1 MKVIKILNNNL
12 VFARDDNGR
21 EVIVKGLGIGFHAS
35 RGDTVDESRI
45 GQVFYPQEKQ
55 NIQQIQEFLLSI
67 PAEYLNFVQ
76 DFVDSIKAAEGI
88 TFNSS
93 IYLSLSDHL
102 LGTIKR
108 YQEGISLENVLLL
121 DIKRLYK
128 KEYTWGEQMLAQ
140 VKKVFG
146 VTLPSDEAGFIALH
160 FVNAEENQSGNDSY
174 KIAAIVS
181 DIQQTV
187 KNYYSDLEFD
197 DNSLYYQRFLTHLKY
212 FVQRYPRSLWLCKDD
227 FPHDGGTLR
236 LPVEPGRNDVSDH
249 SHPDQRGAR
258 TPQRFP
264 HLIFV
269 CWHRGP
275 GFVRPTGPVPFP

>member
-21 EVIVKGLGIGFHAS
+21 EVIVKGPGIGFHAS
-35 RGDTVDESRI
+35 DTVDESRI

-212 FVQRYPRSLWLCKDD
+212 FAQRYLHKELQTDQDDSLFQLVSQQYREAFGCVKMIFLMMEERYGYQLSQEEMMYLTIHIQTNAEHARRKD
-227 FPHDGGTLR
+227 
-236 LPVEPGRNDVSDH
+236 
-249 SHPDQRGAR
+249 SH
-258 TPQRFP
+258 T
-264 HLIFV
+264 
-269 CWHRGP
+269 
-275 GFVRPTGPVPFP
+275 

>member
-12 VFARDDNGR
+12 VFARDDAGQ

-45 GQVFYPQEKQ
+45 GQVFYPQDKQ

-76 DFVDSIKAAEGI
+76 DFVDSVKAAEGI

-140 VKKVFG
+140 VKEVFG
-146 VTLPSDEAGFIALH
+146 VALPPDEAGFIALH
-160 FVNAEENQSGNDSY
+160 FVNAEENQRGNDSY

-187 KNYYSDLEFD
+187 KTYYSDLEFD

-212 FVQRYPRSLWLCKDD
+212 FAQRYLHQELQTDQDDSLFQL
-227 FPHDGGTLR
+227 
-236 LPVEPGRNDVSDH
+236 VSQQYRDAFGCVKMIFLMMEERYGYQLSQEEMMYLTIH
-249 SHPDQRGAR
+249 IQTNAEHARRKESH
-258 TPQRFP
+258 T
-264 HLIFV
+264 
-269 CWHRGP
+269 
-275 GFVRPTGPVPFP
+275 

>member
-12 VFARDDNGR
+12 VFARDDSGR

-45 GQVFYPQEKQ
+45 GQVFYPQDKQ

-76 DFVDSIKAAEGI
+76 DFVDSVKAAEGI

-140 VKKVFG
+140 VREVFD
-146 VTLPSDEAGFIALH
+146 VALPPDEAGFIALH

-187 KNYYSDLEFD
+187 KAYYTDLEFD

-212 FVQRYPRSLWLCKDD
+212 FAQRYLHQELQTDRDDSLFQL
-227 FPHDGGTLR
+227 
-236 LPVEPGRNDVSDH
+236 VSQQYREAFGCVKMIFLMMEERYGYQLSQEEMMYLTIH
-249 SHPDQRGAR
+249 IQTNAEHARRKESH
-258 TPQRFP
+258 T
-264 HLIFV
+264 
-269 CWHRGP
+269 
-275 GFVRPTGPVPFP
+275 

>member
-12 VFARDDNGR
+12 VFARDDSGQ

-45 GQVFYPQEKQ
+45 GQVFYPQDKQ

-76 DFVDSIKAAEGI
+76 DFVDSVKAAEGI

-140 VKKVFG
+140 VKEVFG
-146 VTLPSDEAGFIALH
+146 VALPPDEAGFIALH
-160 FVNAEENQSGNDSY
+160 FVNAEENHSGNYSY

-187 KNYYSDLEFD
+187 KTYYSELEFD

-212 FVQRYPRSLWLCKDD
+212 FAQRYLHQELQTDQDDSLFQL
-227 FPHDGGTLR
+227 
-236 LPVEPGRNDVSDH
+236 VSQQYRDAFGCVKMIFLMMEERYGYQLSQEEMMYLTIH
-249 SHPDQRGAR
+249 IQTNAEHARRKESH
-258 TPQRFP
+258 T
-264 HLIFV
+264 
-269 CWHRGP
+269 
-275 GFVRPTGPVPFP
+275 

>member
-108 YQEGISLENVLLL
+108 YQEGISLENVLLP

-140 VKKVFG
+140 VEKVFG

-187 KNYYSDLEFD
+187 KSYYSDLEFD

-212 FVQRYPRSLWLCKDD
+212 FAQRYLHKELQTDQDDSLFQLVSQQYREAFGCVKMIFLMMEERYGYQLSQEEMMYLTIHIQTNAEHARRKD
-227 FPHDGGTLR
+227 
-236 LPVEPGRNDVSDH
+236 
-249 SHPDQRGAR
+249 SH
-258 TPQRFP
+258 T
-264 HLIFV
+264 
-269 CWHRGP
+269 
-275 GFVRPTGPVPFP
+275 

>member
-12 VFARDDNGR
+12 VFARDDSGQ

-45 GQVFYPQEKQ
+45 GQVFYPQDKQ

-67 PAEYLNFVQ
+67 PAEDLNFVQ
-76 DFVDSIKAAEGI
+76 DFVDSVKAAEGI

-140 VKKVFG
+140 VKEVFG
-146 VTLPSDEAGFIALH
+146 VALPPDEAGFIALH
-160 FVNAEENQSGNDSY
+160 FVNAEENQRGNDSY

-187 KNYYSDLEFD
+187 KTYYSDLEFD

-212 FVQRYPRSLWLCKDD
+212 FAQRYLHQELQTDQDDSLFQL
-227 FPHDGGTLR
+227 
-236 LPVEPGRNDVSDH
+236 VSQQYRDAFGCVKMIFLMMEERYGYQLSQEEMMYLTIH
-249 SHPDQRGAR
+249 VQTNAEHARRKESH
-258 TPQRFP
+258 T
-264 HLIFV
+264 
-269 CWHRGP
+269 
-275 GFVRPTGPVPFP
+275 

>member
-1 MKVIKILNNNL
+1 M
-12 VFARDDNGR
+12 
-21 EVIVKGLGIGFHAS
+21 
-35 RGDTVDESRI
+35 
-45 GQVFYPQEKQ
+45 
-55 NIQQIQEFLLSI
+55 
-67 PAEYLNFVQ
+67 
-76 DFVDSIKAAEGI
+76 DSVKAAEGI

-140 VKKVFG
+140 VKEVFG
-146 VTLPSDEAGFIALH
+146 VALPPDEAGFIALH

-187 KNYYSDLEFD
+187 KTYYSDLEFD

-212 FVQRYPRSLWLCKDD
+212 FAQRYLHQELQTDQDDSLFQL
-227 FPHDGGTLR
+227 
-236 LPVEPGRNDVSDH
+236 VSQQYRDAFGCVKMIFLMMEERYGYQLSQEEMMYLTIH
-249 SHPDQRGAR
+249 IQTNAEHARRKESH
-258 TPQRFP
+258 T
-264 HLIFV
+264 
-269 CWHRGP
+269 
-275 GFVRPTGPVPFP
+275 

>member
-12 VFARDDNGR
+12 VFTRDDSGQ

-45 GQVFYPQEKQ
+45 GQVFYPQDKQ

-76 DFVDSIKAAEGI
+76 NFVDSVKAAEGI

-140 VKKVFG
+140 VKEVFS
-146 VTLPSDEAGFIALH
+146 VALPPDEAGFIALH
-160 FVNAEENQSGNDSY
+160 FVNAEENQRGNDSY

-187 KNYYSDLEFD
+187 KTYYSDLEFD

-212 FVQRYPRSLWLCKDD
+212 FAQRYLHQELQTDQDDSLFQL
-227 FPHDGGTLR
+227 
-236 LPVEPGRNDVSDH
+236 VSQQYRDAFGCVKMIFLMMEERYGYQLSQEEMMYLTIH
-249 SHPDQRGAR
+249 IQTNAEHARRKESH
-258 TPQRFP
+258 T
-264 HLIFV
+264 
-269 CWHRGP
+269 
-275 GFVRPTGPVPFP
+275 

>member
-1 MKVIKILNNNL
+1 MKVVKILNNNL
-12 VFARDDNGR
+12 VFARDDAGR

-76 DFVDSIKAAEGI
+76 EFVDGVKAAEDVS
-88 TFNSS
+88 FNSS

-128 KEYTWGEQMLAQ
+128 KEYTWGEQMLLR
-140 VKKVFG
+140 VKEVFG
-146 VTLPSDEAGFIALH
+146 VELPPDEAGFIALH
-160 FVNAEENQSGNDSY
+160 FVNAEKNQSGNDSY

-187 KNYYSDLEFD
+187 KTYYSDLDFD

-212 FVQRYPRSLWLCKDD
+212 FAQRYLHQELQAEQDDSLFQLVSQQYREAYGCVKMIFLMMEERYGYQLSKEEMMYLTIHIQTNAEHARRKDAQ
-227 FPHDGGTLR
+227 T
-236 LPVEPGRNDVSDH
+236 
-249 SHPDQRGAR
+249 
-258 TPQRFP
+258 
-264 HLIFV
+264 
-269 CWHRGP
+269 
-275 GFVRPTGPVPFP
+275 

>member
-12 VFARDDNGR
+12 VFARDDSGQ

-35 RGDTVDESRI
+35 RGDTVDENRI
-45 GQVFYPQEKQ
+45 GQVFYPQDKQ

-76 DFVDSIKAAEGI
+76 DFVDSVKAAEGI

-128 KEYTWGEQMLAQ
+128 KEYTWGVQMLAQ
-140 VKKVFG
+140 VKEVFG
-146 VTLPSDEAGFIALH
+146 VALPPDEAGFIALH
-160 FVNAEENQSGNDSY
+160 FVNAEENQRGNDSY

-187 KNYYSDLEFD
+187 KTYYSDLEFD

-212 FVQRYPRSLWLCKDD
+212 FAQRYLHQELQTDQDDSLFQL
-227 FPHDGGTLR
+227 
-236 LPVEPGRNDVSDH
+236 VSQQYRDAFGCVKMIFLMMEERYGYQLSQEEMMYLTIH
-249 SHPDQRGAR
+249 IQTNAEHARRKESH
-258 TPQRFP
+258 T
-264 HLIFV
+264 
-269 CWHRGP
+269 
-275 GFVRPTGPVPFP
+275 

>member
-12 VFARDDNGR
+12 VFARDDSGQ

-45 GQVFYPQEKQ
+45 GQVFYPQDKQ

-76 DFVDSIKAAEGI
+76 DFVDSVKAAEGI

-140 VKKVFG
+140 VKEVFG
-146 VTLPSDEAGFIALH
+146 VALPPDEAGFIALH
-160 FVNAEENQSGNDSY
+160 FVNAEENQRGNDSY

-187 KNYYSDLEFD
+187 KTYYSDLEFD

-212 FVQRYPRSLWLCKDD
+212 FAQRYLHQELQTDQDDSLFQL
-227 FPHDGGTLR
+227 
-236 LPVEPGRNDVSDH
+236 VSQQYRDAFGCVKMIFLMMEERYGYQLSQEEMMYLTIH
-249 SHPDQRGAR
+249 VQTNAEHARRKESH
-258 TPQRFP
+258 T
-264 HLIFV
+264 
-269 CWHRGP
+269 
-275 GFVRPTGPVPFP
+275 

>member
-1 MKVIKILNNNL
+1 MKVVKILNNNL
-12 VFARDDNGR
+12 VFARDDAGR

-76 DFVDSIKAAEGI
+76 EFVDGVKAAEDVS
-88 TFNSS
+88 FNSS

-128 KEYTWGEQMLAQ
+128 KEYTWGEQMLLH
-140 VKKVFG
+140 VKEVFG
-146 VTLPSDEAGFIALH
+146 VELPPDEAGFIALH
-160 FVNAEENQSGNDSY
+160 FVNAEENQSGSDSY

-187 KNYYSDLEFD
+187 KTYYSDLDFD

-212 FVQRYPRSLWLCKDD
+212 FAQRYLHQELQAEQDDSLFQLVSQQYREAYGCVKMIFLMMEERYGYQLSKEEMMYLTIHIQTNAEHARRKDAQ
-227 FPHDGGTLR
+227 T
-236 LPVEPGRNDVSDH
+236 
-249 SHPDQRGAR
+249 
-258 TPQRFP
+258 
-264 HLIFV
+264 
-269 CWHRGP
+269 
-275 GFVRPTGPVPFP
+275 

>member
-12 VFARDDNGR
+12 VFARDDSGQ

-45 GQVFYPQEKQ
+45 GQVFYPQDKQ

-76 DFVDSIKAAEGI
+76 DFVDSVKAAEGI

-140 VKKVFG
+140 VKEVFG
-146 VTLPSDEAGFIALH
+146 VALPPDEAGFIALH
-160 FVNAEENQSGNDSY
+160 FVNAEENQRGNDSY

-187 KNYYSDLEFD
+187 KTYYSDLEFD

-212 FVQRYPRSLWLCKDD
+212 FAQRYLHQELQTDQDDSLFQL
-227 FPHDGGTLR
+227 
-236 LPVEPGRNDVSDH
+236 VSQQYRDAFGCVKMIFLMMEERYGYQLSQEEMMYLTIH
-249 SHPDQRGAR
+249 IQTNAEHARRKESH
-258 TPQRFP
+258 T
-264 HLIFV
+264 
-269 CWHRGP
+269 
-275 GFVRPTGPVPFP
+275 

>member
-12 VFARDDNGR
+12 VFARDDSGQ

-55 NIQQIQEFLLSI
+55 NLQQIQEFLLSI

-108 YQEGISLENVLLL
+108 YREGISLENVLLL
-121 DIKRLYK
+121 DIKRLYQ
-128 KEYTWGEQMLAQ
+128 KEYAWGEQMLAQ
-140 VKKVFG
+140 VQKVFG
-146 VTLPSDEAGFIALH
+146 VALPPDEAGFIALH

-187 KNYYSDLEFD
+187 KTYYSDLEFD
-197 DNSLYYQRFLTHLKY
+197 ENSLYYQRFLTHLKY
-212 FVQRYPRSLWLCKDD
+212 FAQRYLHQELQ
-227 FPHDGGTLR
+227 
-236 LPVEPGRNDVSDH
+236 
-249 SHPDQRGAR
+249 PDQDDSLFRLVSQQYRDAFGCAKMIFLMMEERYGYQLSQEEMMYLTIHIQTNAEHAR
-258 TPQRFP
+258 RKGSHT
-264 HLIFV
+264 
-269 CWHRGP
+269 
-275 GFVRPTGPVPFP
+275 

>member
-21 EVIVKGLGIGFHAS
+21 EVIVKGPGIGFHAS

-140 VKKVFG
+140 VEKVFG

-160 FVNAEENQSGNDSY
+160 FVNAEENQSVNDSY

-187 KNYYSDLEFD
+187 KSYYSDLEFD

-212 FVQRYPRSLWLCKDD
+212 FAQRYLHKELQTDQDDSLFQLVSQQYREAFGCVKMIFLMMEERYGYQLSQEEMMYLTIHIQTNAEHARRKD
-227 FPHDGGTLR
+227 
-236 LPVEPGRNDVSDH
+236 
-249 SHPDQRGAR
+249 SH
-258 TPQRFP
+258 T
-264 HLIFV
+264 
-269 CWHRGP
+269 
-275 GFVRPTGPVPFP
+275 

>member
-12 VFARDDNGR
+12 VFARDDSGQ

-45 GQVFYPQEKQ
+45 GQVFYPQDKQ

-76 DFVDSIKAAEGI
+76 DFVDSVKAAEGI

-140 VKKVFG
+140 VKEVFG
-146 VTLPSDEAGFIALH
+146 VALPPDEAGFIALQ

-187 KNYYSDLEFD
+187 KTYYSDLEFD

-212 FVQRYPRSLWLCKDD
+212 FAQRYLHQELQTDQDDSLFQL
-227 FPHDGGTLR
+227 
-236 LPVEPGRNDVSDH
+236 VSQQYRDAFGCVKMIFLMMEERYGYQLSQEEMMYLTIH
-249 SHPDQRGAR
+249 IQTNAEHARRKESH
-258 TPQRFP
+258 T
-264 HLIFV
+264 
-269 CWHRGP
+269 
-275 GFVRPTGPVPFP
+275 